1 MARGLV
7 PAAPGDGPD
16 VLRQQEVREAD
27 VHHVPPE
34 GPAGT
39 RPAEHGGVR
48 VGGVLCRGEGGL
60 GRRKVGRREMM
71 CFVDVRGRRE
81 LGRRKGEGWGGER

>member
-27 VHHVPPE
+27 VHHLPPE

-39 RPAEHGGVR
+39 RPAEHGSLR
-48 VGGVLCRGEGGL
+48 VGGVLRRGEGGL
-60 GRRKVGRREMM
+60 GRSKVGRREMM
-71 CFVDVRGRRE
+71 CFVDVRGDWGG
-81 LGRRKGEGWGGER
+81 GRWGGER